1 MMEQTEGGAMKTAGF
16 IITVLGLCVLW
27 YGVGPIG
34 AFGVGL
40 VMAGNVFYRHADIQ
54 DALVRRT
61 DRN

>member
-1 MMEQTEGGAMKTAGF
+1 MKTAGF

-40 VMAGNVFYRHADIQ
+40 VMAGNVFYLHADIQ